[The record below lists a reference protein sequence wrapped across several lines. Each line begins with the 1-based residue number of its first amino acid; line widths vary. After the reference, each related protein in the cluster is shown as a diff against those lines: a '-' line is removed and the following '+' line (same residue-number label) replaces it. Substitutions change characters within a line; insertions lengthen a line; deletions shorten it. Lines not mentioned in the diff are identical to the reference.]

1 MTAMAEKVLGAALEL
16 TPRERA
22 DLAEKIV
29 ASIEVDMDP
38 EIEAAQLDEVAR
50 RRQQVGSGTVELIPG
65 DEVMR
70 QARDIAKR

>member
-1 MTAMAEKVLGAALEL
+1 MEL

-22 DLAEKIV
+22 DLAKKIV

-50 RRQQVGSGTVELIPG
+50 RRQQVGSGTVEVIPG